1 MEVQRKM
8 IYLGWLLFA
17 HCIGDMVFQTN
28 FIAQYKGK
36 DWLAM
41 LSHLIIYTGT
51 ITLALVL
58 MDIYSFWKVVVVLIS
73 HWLIDNWKSKAPKDD
88 AHWHYLYYDQGMH
101 LIILIIISLTH

>member
-1 MEVQRKM
+1 M
-8 IYLGWLLFA
+8 IYLAWLLFA

-41 LSHLIIYTGT
+41 LSHLIIYTGC
-51 ITLALVL
+51 IALALTL
-58 MDIYSFWKVVVVLIS
+58 MDIYSFWKIALVFVTHLA
-73 HWLIDNWKSKAPKDD
+73 IDSWKSKTPKDE

-101 LIILIIISLTH
+101 LIILIIVGLF